1 MTKTRHRAT
10 KSDRPTRLVFLGSGM
25 PIRRSPAPLARRFA
39 QICTGVLA
47 EALAHADLTP
57 LQYAVFNHLDV
68 EPDIDQIGLAMRL
81 GVDRT
86 SAGQLVDQLESRGLV
101 ERRING
107 ADRRARLLRLT
118 RAGEK
123 LNQHLHPPKGSLS
136 DRVLAPLAPAE
147 REIFLNLLVRII
159 EGNEAYAHPG
169 AGRRKPSRTNHRIQ
183 TKHEG
188 KHA

>member
-1 MTKTRHRAT
+1 MSTIRQQAIRP
-10 KSDRPTRLVFLGSGM
+10 DRRTRLVFLNSGM

-57 LQYAVFNHLDV
+57 LQYSVLNHLDI
-68 EPDIDQIGLAMRL
+68 EPDIDQIGLATRL

-86 SAGQLVDQLESRGLV
+86 SAGHLLDQLESRGLI

-123 LNQHLHPPKGSLS
+123 LNQRVHPPKGSLS

-147 REIFLNLLVRII
+147 REVFLDLLVRII

-169 AGRRKPSRTNHRIQ
+169 AGRRKPSRVNRRVQ
-183 TKHEG
+183 VKHEG
-188 KHA
+188 NHA

>member
-1 MTKTRHRAT
+1 MPKLRTRGTKP
-10 KSDRPTRLVFLGSGM
+10 DRRTRLVFLSSGM

-47 EALAHADLTP
+47 EALAHEDLMP
-57 LQYAVFNHLDV
+57 LQYSVLNHLDI

-107 ADRRARLLRLT
+107 ADRRARQLRLT
-118 RAGEK
+118 TAGEE
-123 LNQHLHPPKGSLS
+123 LNQ
-136 DRVLAPLAPAE
+136 RV
-147 REIFLNLLVRII
+147 
-159 EGNEAYAHPG
+159 H
-169 AGRRKPSRTNHRIQ
+169 
-183 TKHEG
+183 
-188 KHA
+188 

>member
-1 MTKTRHRAT
+1 MSTIRQRAT
-10 KSDRPTRLVFLGSGM
+10 KPDHRTRLVLLSSGM

-47 EALAHADLTP
+47 EALAGADLMP
-57 LQYAVFNHLDV
+57 LQYAVLNNLEI
-68 EPDIDQIGLAMRL
+68 EPDIDQIGLAVRL

-86 SAGQLVDQLESRGLV
+86 SVGQLLDQLESRGLV

-123 LNQHLHPPKGSLS
+123 LNQRVHPPKGSLS
-136 DRVLAPLAPAE
+136 DRVLAPLTPAE
-147 REIFLNLLVRII
+147 REVFLDLLVRII
-159 EGNEAYAHPG
+159 EGNEAYARPG
-169 AGRRKPSRTNHRIQ
+169 NGRRKPSRVDHPVRQ
-183 TKHEG
+183 RHEG
-188 KHA
+188 NHA